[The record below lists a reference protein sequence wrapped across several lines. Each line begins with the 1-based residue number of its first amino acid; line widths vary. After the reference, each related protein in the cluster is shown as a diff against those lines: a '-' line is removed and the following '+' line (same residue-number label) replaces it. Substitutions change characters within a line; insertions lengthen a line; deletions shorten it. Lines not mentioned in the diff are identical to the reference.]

1 MDFPRIFNRGWKVFE
16 AGFYRKETRL
26 FYTRGLLL
34 RYHERRR
41 SPSFRKFQRARLLL
55 KYEKLGPEKLM
66 EARIII
72 SKSIRRINRSDQF
85 LFISINRN
93 CAIHFSENRRKKEK
107 RERMDGKRVSEKIGG
122 EKIKIAL
129 NVSSWKIFFIRP
141 QLARVEVN
149 RFMTPRGSQTFYAR
163 CFVSGGT
170 VTSLTRPYPRDI
182 LFTTVSTGLCER
194 ASSIDPRTRIYA
206 YFGSGKKFTTISLLY
221 RIPFYYHLSFPRFI
235 RDVYRIIQT
244 HPSRNLLIVV

>member
-1 MDFPRIFNRGWKVFE
+1 MDGRSSRPVFTE
-16 AGFYRKETRL
+16 KRHGSFIRAVSFC
-26 FYTRGLLL
+26 
-34 RYHERRR
+34 ERRR

-85 LFISINRN
+85 PFISIHRN

-129 NVSSWKIFFIRP
+129 NVSS
-141 QLARVEVN
+141 
-149 RFMTPRGSQTFYAR
+149 
-163 CFVSGGT
+163 
-170 VTSLTRPYPRDI
+170 
-182 LFTTVSTGLCER
+182 
-194 ASSIDPRTRIYA
+194 
-206 YFGSGKKFTTISLLY
+206 
-221 RIPFYYHLSFPRFI
+221 
-235 RDVYRIIQT
+235 
-244 HPSRNLLIVV
+244 

>member
-1 MDFPRIFNRGWKVFE
+1 MFGEQVRATNAKLGTLPSKSFEEEQSAIGIYRVQHPRVFFPKYLCKTIIRTSKEKKRTNYRRRQIKYFFPFTFAIIFVISYLHPYTSSDKNLKAWTSGASRHERIRKDPGSMDFPRIFNRGWKVFE

-72 SKSIRRINRSDQF
+72 SKSIRSDINRSDQF
-85 LFISINRN
+85 PFISIHRN

-129 NVSSWKIFFIRP
+129 NVSS
-141 QLARVEVN
+141 
-149 RFMTPRGSQTFYAR
+149 
-163 CFVSGGT
+163 
-170 VTSLTRPYPRDI
+170 
-182 LFTTVSTGLCER
+182 
-194 ASSIDPRTRIYA
+194 
-206 YFGSGKKFTTISLLY
+206 
-221 RIPFYYHLSFPRFI
+221 
-235 RDVYRIIQT
+235 
-244 HPSRNLLIVV
+244 